1 MYGKVGL
8 SIATEHGAT
17 LMKKY
22 AIKPAV
28 NPLGQEDRLMLNT
41 TLYTIWA
48 AAAGSLNNL
57 ATALK
62 VT

>member
-1 MYGKVGL
+1 
-8 SIATEHGAT
+8 
-17 LMKKY
+17 MKKY